1 MVIDGVD
8 YVRADSVVASNSS
21 TKIVVCDRGF
31 VLVGR
36 VSIESCYVTISQCH
50 CIRLWGTNYGLGEI
64 AAGGPTSKTKI
75 DKQPTTRVHE
85 LQVVQMIDC
94 EESKWKL

>member
-1 MVIDGVD
+1 MLIDGVLYEPVTGGD
-8 YVRADSVVASNSS
+8 

-36 VSIESCYVTISQCH
+36 VTIADNYVTIRDCRCVRS
-50 CIRLWGTNYGLGEI
+50 WGTTRGLGEI
-64 AAGGPTSKTKI
+64 AAAGPTSSTKL
-75 DKQPTTRVHE
+75 DAQPTTRVHE

-94 EESKWKL
+94 VEDKWEQ

>member
-1 MVIDGVD
+1 MLIDGVEW
-8 YVRADSVVASNSS
+8 VRKSDANSNI
-21 TKIVVCDRGF
+21 KIVVCDRGF

-36 VSIESCYVTISQCH
+36 INLDGNYITVSDCH
-50 CIRLWGTNYGLGEI
+50 CVRVWGTTRGLGEI
-64 AAGGPTSKTKI
+64 ASSGPTASTKL

-94 EESKWKL
+94 EEGSWKL